1 VRVIV
6 RAVADPGATM
16 STTRASGRKS
26 AAKARTKRDDAKAE
40 VEAEGPGAGLV
51 RQLRGLAETVLG
63 VAGPAT
69 DLAFNLAKA
78 GARGPQQKAVIEKA
92 GAMLKRM
99 RESAGLTLQ
108 ELAGAVDLR
117 DPELI
122 EEAERGKVALP
133 FEMILRLASV
143 LGRGDPISAAMKLT
157 RAYNPALWQALEDL
171 GVGRLVVQAG
181 REREL
186 ANIYRGNDAAR
197 RLSDA
202 DFAEVLAFT
211 KQAFDMGVDF
221 RKPSTHKREG

>member
-1 VRVIV
+1 
-6 RAVADPGATM
+6 M
-16 STTRASGRKS
+16 STTRPSGRKP
-26 AAKARTKRDDAKAE
+26 AAPKRRAKT
-40 VEAEGPGAGLV
+40 EAPPSLPAAGLV

-78 GARGPQQKAVIEKA
+78 GARGPQQKAVVEKA

-133 FEMILRLASV
+133 FEMILRVASV
-143 LGRGDPISAAMKLT
+143 VGRGDPISAAMKLT
-157 RAYNPALWQALEDL
+157 RAYNPALWKALEDL

-211 KQAFDMGVDF
+211 RQAFEMGVAF
-221 RKPSTHKREG
+221 RHAQRRDAKD

>member
-1 VRVIV
+1 
-6 RAVADPGATM
+6 M
-16 STTRASGRKS
+16 SATRAGGRKTAAKRRTKSELPERS
-26 AAKARTKRDDAKAE
+26 AA
-40 VEAEGPGAGLV
+40 GAGFV
-51 RQLRGLAETVLG
+51 QQLRGLAETVLG

-78 GARGPQQKAVIEKA
+78 GARSPQQKAVVEKA
-92 GAMLKRM
+92 GAMLRRM

-157 RAYNPALWQALEDL
+157 RAYNPSLWQALEDL
-171 GVGRLVVQAG
+171 GVGRLVLQAG

-211 KQAFDMGVDF
+211 KQAFDMGVAF
-221 RKPSTHKREG
+221 RKPTRAREG

>member
-1 VRVIV
+1 
-6 RAVADPGATM
+6 M
-16 STTRASGRKS
+16 STTRSSGRK
-26 AAKARTKRDDAKAE
+26 APAKRRAKSEAAE
-40 VEAEGPGAGLV
+40 VPLPGAALV

-78 GARGPQQKAVIEKA
+78 GARGPQQKAIVEKA
-92 GAMLKRM
+92 GAMLRRM

-108 ELAGAVDLR
+108 ELAAAVNLR
-117 DPELI
+117 DPDLI
-122 EEAERGKVALP
+122 AEAERGKVALP
-133 FEMILRLASV
+133 FEMILRVASV
-143 LGRGDPISAAMKLT
+143 VGRGDPISAAMKLT

-186 ANIYRGNDAAR
+186 ANIYRANDAAR
-197 RLSDA
+197 RLSDP

-211 KQAFDMGVDF
+211 KQAFDMGVAF
-221 RKPSTHKREG
+221 RRPSRGREGD